1 MCIYIYIYICIT
13 HIYYVYIIC
22 RYISMHTDRCMC
34 LQRNKSKLLTV
45 QTHCLTKSLYIHIYI
60 HIHIYIVYVWCISNV
75 ATFFKASVCVFY
87 KSNKNRKLQYP
98 RMKFSKLKISP
109 THDWLVKFLPSSPPW
124 AFHTGP
130 FATHPWISWCLGCM
144 WALALTL
151 GPLHFHRVMLAFEM
165 GIHIYRIIWVYH
177 LSWWCKWA
185 TVRSF

>member
-1 MCIYIYIYICIT
+1 MFNKISIYT
-13 HIYYVYIIC
+13 HIY
-22 RYISMHTDRCMC
+22 
-34 LQRNKSKLLTV
+34 
-45 QTHCLTKSLYIHIYI
+45 
-60 HIHIYIVYVWCISNV
+60 IHIYIVYVWCISNV

-98 RMKFSKLKISP
+98 RIKFSKLKISP

-151 GPLHFHRVMLAFEM
+151 GPLHFHRVTPAFEM
-165 GIHIYRIIWVYH
+165 GIHIYRIIWAITWVDDVNGPLLGVSKAEFSSLYRG
-177 LSWWCKWA
+177 SFCQITWFSG
-185 TVRSF
+185 RSSLTQIK